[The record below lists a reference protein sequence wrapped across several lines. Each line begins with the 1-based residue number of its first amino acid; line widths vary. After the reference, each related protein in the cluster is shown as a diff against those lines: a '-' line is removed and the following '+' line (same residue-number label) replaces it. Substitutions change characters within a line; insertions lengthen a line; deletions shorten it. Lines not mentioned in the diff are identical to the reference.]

1 VNSQERTI
9 VGSLV
14 VLMILLWLGFV
25 WHRDPAF
32 PGSFAGFVV
41 GLTALVL
48 MFIPLLYM
56 IIKRNKALKKVVTKQ
71 IAMPTLLRI
80 HIYAGVLGPIL
91 ALIHSA
97 HRFDSAT
104 GVSIIIFMM
113 AVVISGFVGRYVLGL
128 ISSNVKEKKRQV
140 TELQGALSSAKQSL
154 KDAVCDVRY
163 STFAQTSARHI
174 PYIALSVPTSAQS
187 KLFRQESKVLSI
199 IDAIS
204 DVEYSILIH
213 DTAKTWFARW
223 LKFHIVI
230 SITLY
235 GVLFFHIF
243 SEVYFGL
250 RWL

>member
-1 VNSQERTI
+1 MNSQERTI
-9 VGSLV
+9 VSSLV
-14 VLMILLWLGFV
+14 VLMILLWLGFL

-32 PGSFAGFVV
+32 PGSFIGFGV
-41 GLTALVL
+41 GLSASVL
-48 MFIPLLYM
+48 MLIPLVYM
-56 IIKRNKALKKVVTKQ
+56 TIKRNKSLKKVVTKH
-71 IAMPTLLRI
+71 IAMPKLLRI

-113 AVVISGFVGRYVLGL
+113 VVVISGFVGRYVLGL

-140 TELQGALSSAKQSL
+140 NELHVALSNAKQAL
-154 KDAVCDVRY
+154 KDAVCDDRY

-174 PYIALSVPTSAQS
+174 PYITLNVPTSAQS
-187 KLFRQESKVLSI
+187 KLFKQETQVLSI
-199 IDAIS
+199 IDTIS

-213 DTAKTWFARW
+213 DTAKVRFARW

-230 SITLY
+230 SMTLY
-235 GVLFFHIF
+235 VVLFFHIF

>member
-1 VNSQERTI
+1 MNSQERTI

-80 HIYAGVLGPIL
+80 HIYAGV
-91 ALIHSA
+91 
-97 HRFDSAT
+97 
-104 GVSIIIFMM
+104 SIIIFMM
-113 AVVISGFVGRYVLGL
+113 VVVISGFVGRYVLGL

-199 IDAIS
+199 IDAIT

>member
-1 VNSQERTI
+1 MNSQERTI

-48 MFIPLLYM
+48 MLVPLVYM
-56 IIKRNKALKKVVTKQ
+56 IIKRNKALKKIMTKH

-104 GVSIIIFMM
+104 GVSIIILMM
-113 AVVISGFVGRYVLGL
+113 VVVISGFVGRYVLGL

-140 TELQGALSSAKQSL
+140 GELQGALANAKQSL

-174 PYIALSVPTSAQS
+174 PYVALNVPTSAQS

>member
-1 VNSQERTI
+1 MNSQERTI
-9 VGSLV
+9 VSSLV
-14 VLMILLWLGFV
+14 VLMILLWLGFL

-32 PGSFAGFVV
+32 PGSFIGFGV
-41 GLTALVL
+41 GLSASVL
-48 MFIPLLYM
+48 MLIPLVYM
-56 IIKRNKALKKVVTKQ
+56 TIKRNKSLKKVVTKH

-104 GVSIIIFMM
+104 GVSLVIFMM
-113 AVVISGFVGRYVLGL
+113 VVVISGFVGRYVLGL
-128 ISSNVKEKKRQV
+128 I
-140 TELQGALSSAKQSL
+140 
-154 KDAVCDVRY
+154 
-163 STFAQTSARHI
+163 
-174 PYIALSVPTSAQS
+174 
-187 KLFRQESKVLSI
+187 
-199 IDAIS
+199 IDTIS

-213 DTAKTWFARW
+213 DTAKVWFARW

-230 SITLY
+230 SMTLY
-235 GVLFFHIF
+235 VVLFFHIF

>member
-1 VNSQERTI
+1 MNTQERTI

-25 WHRDPAF
+25 WHRDPTF
-32 PGSFAGFVV
+32 PGSFTGFGV
-41 GLTALVL
+41 GLTASIL
-48 MFIPLLYM
+48 MLIPLVYM
-56 IIKRNKALKKVVTKQ
+56 IIKRSKALKKVVTKH

-104 GVSIIIFMM
+104 GISLVIFMM
-113 AVVISGFVGRYVLGL
+113 VVVISGFVGRYVLGL

-140 TELQGALSSAKQSL
+140 NELHVSLSYAKQSL
-154 KDAVCDVRY
+154 KDAVCEVRY
-163 STFAQTSARHI
+163 STFTQTSAKHI
-174 PYIALSVPTSAQS
+174 PYIALNVPTSAQS
-187 KLFRQESKVLSI
+187 KLFKQESKILAI

-213 DTAKTWFARW
+213 DTAKIWFARW

-230 SITLY
+230 SMTFY
-235 GVLFFHIF
+235 VVLFFHIF

>member
-1 VNSQERTI
+1 MNSQERTI
-9 VGSLV
+9 VSSLV

-32 PGSFAGFVV
+32 PGSFIGFGV
-41 GLTALVL
+41 GLSASVL
-48 MFIPLLYM
+48 MLIPLVYM
-56 IIKRNKALKKVVTKQ
+56 TIKRNKSLKKVVTKH

-104 GVSIIIFMM
+104 GVS
-113 AVVISGFVGRYVLGL
+113 L

-140 TELQGALSSAKQSL
+140 NELHVALSNAKQAL
-154 KDAVCDVRY
+154 KDAVCDDRY

-174 PYIALSVPTSAQS
+174 PYITLNVPTSAQS
-187 KLFRQESKVLSI
+187 KLFKQESQVLSI
-199 IDAIS
+199 IDTIS

-213 DTAKTWFARW
+213 DTAKVWFARW

-230 SITLY
+230 SMTLY
-235 GVLFFHIF
+235 VVLFFHIF